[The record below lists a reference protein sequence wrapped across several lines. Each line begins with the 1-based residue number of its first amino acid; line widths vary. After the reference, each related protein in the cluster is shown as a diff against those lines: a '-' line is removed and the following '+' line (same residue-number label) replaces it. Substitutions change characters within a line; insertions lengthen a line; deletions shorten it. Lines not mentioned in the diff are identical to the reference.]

1 MSINETSRLEL
12 SCDSDLL
19 NSNNNSNNFI
29 INSSSNSNINSNNFS
44 STIEIRVTLSTSRKG
59 APRLST

>member
-1 MSINETSRLEL
+1 MSINETSHLEL

-29 INSSSNSNINSNNFS
+29 NNNSSNINSNNFS
-44 STIEIRVTLSTSRKG
+44 STIEIRVTLSISRKA
-59 APRLST
+59 APLQNT